1 MSDFARYTELVTL
14 EKRPEILAVREA
26 IATEKLHGSNFRAHF
41 PAGIQSPDEI
51 VFGSRNEVFAAGDTS
66 FYGGRPQ
73 RWFRERRPL
82 IERFMEALARRSLHD
97 VVLFGEVCGTSVQK
111 GVKYAPDGEILF
123 RAFDILVGECFV
135 TYDLFVEICDESGM
149 DRVPEIWRGD
159 PSREAFDALIEKRS
173 VEAARNGIDLAEN
186 MAEGVVIRSNPLL
199 RNVFGEWLII
209 KHKAKKYRE
218 ATTAKERKPAT
229 KKDSTPG
236 DDFVATYVVEGRLLN
251 AIGRLKD
258 RGAFQGKMEDVPVLS
273 DAVIADL
280 HKEEEPTFQSV
291 IAAGQD
297 ERQIRALVTRT
308 VARLYRDLLGRGEI

>member
-1 MSDFARYTELVTL
+1 MTDFARYTELVTID
-14 EKRPEILAVREA
+14 KRPEILAVREVV
-26 IATEKLHGSNFRAHF
+26 ATEKLHGSNFRAHF

-51 VFGSRNEVFAAGDTS
+51 VFGSRNEIFARGDTS

-73 RWFRERRPL
+73 RWFHERRAL
-82 IERFMEALARRSLHD
+82 VERFMEALARRSLHD
-97 VVLFGEVCGTSVQK
+97 VVLFGEVCGTSVQR
-111 GVKYAPDGEILF
+111 GVKYAADGEILF

-135 TYDLFVEICDESGM
+135 TYDLFVEICDEAGLQ
-149 DRVPEIWRGD
+149 RVPEIWRGE

-173 VEAARNGIDLAEN
+173 AEAERNGVDLSEN

-218 ATTAKERKPAT
+218 ATPAKERRPAG
-229 KKDSTPG
+229 KKESTPA
-236 DDFVATYVVEGRLLN
+236 DELVSTYVVEGRVLN

-258 RGAFQGKMEDVPVLS
+258 RGALQGKMEDVPALS

-280 HKEEEPTFQSV
+280 HKEEEPSFQAV
-291 IAAGQD
+291 LAAGQD
-297 ERQIRALVTRT
+297 ERQIRGLVTKT
-308 VARLYRDLLGRGEI
+308 VARIYRELLGRGEV